1 MQSSR
6 CILATHNYRKLNH
19 TRHSLCS
26 HTEISLNCAVKIKTH
41 ISFRILYLLN
51 VSLLQ
56 VYLLSK
62 LWHKQLLNAATIH
75 YEIYRLLLQEDLCSS
90 CTISLQCA
98 LKEVVDERCALQV

>member
-1 MQSSR
+1 MY
-6 CILATHNYRKLNH
+6 IT
-19 TRHSLCS
+19 
-26 HTEISLNCAVKIKTH
+26 LNCAVKIKTH
-41 ISFRILYLLN
+41 ISFRILYLLATAN

-75 YEIYRLLLQEDLCSS
+75 YEIYQLLLQEDLCSS